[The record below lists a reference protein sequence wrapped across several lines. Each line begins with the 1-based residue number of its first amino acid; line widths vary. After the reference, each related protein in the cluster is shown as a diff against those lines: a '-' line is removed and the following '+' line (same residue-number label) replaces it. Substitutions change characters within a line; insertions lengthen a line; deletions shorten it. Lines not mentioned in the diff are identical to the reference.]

1 MATTAGELNEV
12 TQMDGYLLCELCNVP
27 TLDRVTMM
35 CHLQGSKHI
44 SNGQKKRQPSS
55 KPLGEAEGTVSAA
68 TSAIGSADPKKL
80 ILEDSSVPLPHTVWR
95 LEGFLLCELCDVKAA
110 SMHGMRQHLSGKKHK
125 NKANT
130 SSDAS
135 VNVSTG
141 GKEAAKAQSIDTDT
155 AVISDMVAKVE
166 APLEK
171 SLQPKLG
178 DDSELQET
186 TVAPPKEDVAIGDS
200 AKSAGTEMMK
210 SNATSAG
217 AQLNNVSDSD
227 SLTMEVDSVM
237 HALSRVDGFLI
248 CLSCNVKLPLQCS
261 SFL

>member
-1 MATTAGELNEV
+1 MMATTAGELNEV
-12 TQMDGYLLCELCNVP
+12 TQMDGYLLCELCNVR
-27 TLDRVTMM
+27 TADRVTMM

-55 KPLGEAEGTVSAA
+55 KPSSEVEGTVSAA

-130 SSDAS
+130 SSAAS

-155 AVISDMVAKVE
+155 AVISDMVAKV
-166 APLEK
+166 
-171 SLQPKLG
+171 
-178 DDSELQET
+178 
-186 TVAPPKEDVAIGDS
+186 
-200 AKSAGTEMMK
+200 
-210 SNATSAG
+210 
-217 AQLNNVSDSD
+217 
-227 SLTMEVDSVM
+227 
-237 HALSRVDGFLI
+237 
-248 CLSCNVKLPLQCS
+248 
-261 SFL
+261 